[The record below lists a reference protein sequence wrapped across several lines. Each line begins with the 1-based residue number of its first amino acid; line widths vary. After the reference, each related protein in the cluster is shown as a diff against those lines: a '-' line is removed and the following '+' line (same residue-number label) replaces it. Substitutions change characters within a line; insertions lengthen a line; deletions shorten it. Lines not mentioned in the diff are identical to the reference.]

1 MGVEESDE
9 GDDGVGDD
17 VSSEKLSPGGC
28 QYEGLSESVGLVSLL
43 HVRVRVR
50 VRVPVQVRVRE
61 LRVAGIPK
69 PLRSARSS
77 RDSCWSV
84 EIDCMWERVREWDLW
99 VVDASVSIDPL
110 LSPR

>member
-28 QYEGLSESVGLVSLL
+28 RYGGLSESVDLVSLL
-43 HVRVRVR
+43 RVR
-50 VRVPVQVRVRE
+50 VRVPVRVRVRE

-69 PLRSARSS
+69 PLHSARSS

-84 EIDCMWERVREWDLW
+84 EIDCVRERVWERD
-99 VVDASVSIDPL
+99 S
-110 LSPR
+110 

>member
-9 GDDGVGDD
+9 GNDGVGDD

-28 QYEGLSESVGLVSLL
+28 RYGGLSESVDLVSLL
-43 HVRVRVR
+43 HVRVRVQVP

-61 LRVAGIPK
+61 LWVAGIPK
-69 PLRSARSS
+69 PLHSARSS

-84 EIDCMWERVREWDLW
+84 EIDCVRERVWERD
-99 VVDASVSIDPL
+99 S
-110 LSPR
+110 